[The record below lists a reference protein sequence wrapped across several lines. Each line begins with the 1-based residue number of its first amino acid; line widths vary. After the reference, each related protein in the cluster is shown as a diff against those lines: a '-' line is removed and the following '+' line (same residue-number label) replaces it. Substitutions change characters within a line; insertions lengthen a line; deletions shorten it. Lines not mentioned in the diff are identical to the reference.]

1 MAFRELHVVE
11 IKEILRLWSRGHG
24 LRTISGRLGSD
35 RKTVR
40 RYIEAAQI
48 ANEGVRLEG

>member
-11 IKEILRLWSRGHG
+11 IKEILRLWARGHG
-24 LRTISGRLGSD
+24 LRTVARRTGVD

-40 RYIEAAQI
+40 RYVRAAED
-48 ANEGVRLEG
+48 AGFERGE